1 MKALIVD
8 DERLARKELMKLLED
23 HPSIEVVGEAMNA
36 EEAIQMTNELNPDLL
51 FLDIQMPGKTG
62 FQLLEEL
69 DSVPVVV
76 FTTAYDEFALK
87 AFEVNA
93 LDYLLKP
100 IQAER
105 LAETMAKISEKE
117 RSKVVAARNPD
128 KKLGLNDQVFVKD
141 GDRCWFVGLSNVRM
155 FESDG
160 NYIKVY
166 FDTNRPMIHKSLN
179 ALDEKLDE
187 RAFFRASRKHIINL
201 SWVEGIEPWFN
212 GGLMVKL
219 KGGDKVEV
227 SRRQAAK
234 FKDMMSLKRYLSTSA
249 INSCC
254 TFQSLASFSIAVA
267 SISVTYPFRLLAC
280 HTILINSIRLSF
292 G

>member
-1 MKALIVD
+1 MRALIVD

-23 HPSIEVVGEAMNA
+23 HPMIEVVGEAMNA
-36 EEAIQMTNELNPDLL
+36 EEATQMVNELNPDLL

-69 DSVPVVV
+69 DSVPLVV

-100 IQAER
+100 IQPER
-105 LAETMAKISEKE
+105 LSEAIAKLADKE
-117 RSKVVAARNPD
+117 RAKNAAIRGPE
-128 KKLGLNDQVFVKD
+128 KKLGLHDQVFVKD
-141 GDRCWFVGLSNVRM
+141 GDRCWFVSLNNVRLI
-155 FESDG
+155 ESDG

-166 FDTNRPMIHKSLN
+166 FDNNRPMIHKSLN

-187 RAFFRASRKHIINL
+187 RAFFRASRKHIVNL

-219 KGGDKVEV
+219 RGGDKVEV

-234 FKDMMSLKRYLSTSA
+234 FKDMMSL
-249 INSCC
+249 
-254 TFQSLASFSIAVA
+254 
-267 SISVTYPFRLLAC
+267 
-280 HTILINSIRLSF
+280 
-292 G
+292 

>member
-8 DERLARKELMKLLED
+8 DERLARKELMKLLEE
-23 HPSIEVVGEAMNA
+23 HPSIEIAGEAQNA
-36 EEAIQMTNELNPDLL
+36 DEAEQMIADLNPDLL
-51 FLDIQMPGKTG
+51 FLDIQMPGRTG
-62 FQLLEEL
+62 FQLLESL
-69 DSVPVVV
+69 DTVPLVV

-87 AFEVNA
+87 AFEVSA

-100 IQAER
+100 ITAER
-105 LAETMAKISEKE
+105 LSDAVQKILEKE
-117 RSKVVAARNPD
+117 RARSGRGRD
-128 KKLGLNDQVFVKD
+128 QKLGLEDQVFVKD
-141 GDRCWFVGLSNVRM
+141 GERCWFVSLANIRL

-166 FDTNRPMIHKSLN
+166 FDGNRPMIHKSLN

-219 KGGDKVEV
+219 RGGDKVEV

-234 FKDMMSLKRYLSTSA
+234 FKDMMSL
-249 INSCC
+249 
-254 TFQSLASFSIAVA
+254 
-267 SISVTYPFRLLAC
+267 
-280 HTILINSIRLSF
+280 
-292 G
+292 

>member
-1 MKALIVD
+1 MRALIVD
-8 DERLARKELMKLLED
+8 DERLARKELIKLLED
-23 HPSIEVVGEAMNA
+23 HPMIEVVGEAMNA
-36 EEAIQMTNELNPDLL
+36 EEANQMITDLNPDLL

-69 DSVPVVV
+69 DVVPLVV

-100 IQAER
+100 IQPER
-105 LAETMAKISEKE
+105 LLETVSKLAEKE
-117 RSKVVAARNPD
+117 RAKTISVRGPE
-128 KKLGLNDQVFVKD
+128 KKLGLQDQVFVKD
-141 GDRCWFVGLSNVRM
+141 GDRCWFVSLSNVRL

-187 RAFFRASRKHIINL
+187 RAFFRASRKHIVNL

-212 GGLMVKL
+212 GGLMVRL
-219 KGGDKVEV
+219 RGGDKVEV

-234 FKDMMSLKRYLSTSA
+234 FKDMMSL
-249 INSCC
+249 
-254 TFQSLASFSIAVA
+254 
-267 SISVTYPFRLLAC
+267 
-280 HTILINSIRLSF
+280 
-292 G
+292 

>member
-1 MKALIVD
+1 MKALIID
-8 DERLARKELMKLLED
+8 DERLARKELMKLLEA
-23 HPSIEVVGEAMNA
+23 HPGIEVIGEAANA
-36 EEAIQMTNELNPDLL
+36 DEAIHIINEQNPDLL
-51 FLDIQMPGKTG
+51 FLDIQMPDKTG

-69 DSVPVVV
+69 DSVPLVV

-100 IQAER
+100 IQPER
-105 LAETMAKISEKE
+105 LAETISKIAEKE
-117 RSKVVAARNPD
+117 RARRTAEQVAAD

-141 GDRCWFVGLSNVRM
+141 GDRCWFVSLANIRL

-179 ALDEKLDE
+179 ALDEKLDD

-234 FKDMMSLKRYLSTSA
+234 FKDMMSL
-249 INSCC
+249 
-254 TFQSLASFSIAVA
+254 
-267 SISVTYPFRLLAC
+267 
-280 HTILINSIRLSF
+280 
-292 G
+292 

>member
-1 MKALIVD
+1 MKALLVD
-8 DERLARKELMKLLED
+8 DERLARKELSKLLEN
-23 HPSIEVVGEAMNA
+23 HPNIEVVGEAANA
-36 EEAIQMTNELNPDLL
+36 DEALNLVNEHNPDLI
-51 FLDIQMPGKTG
+51 FLDIQMPDKTG
-62 FQLLEEL
+62 FQFLEML
-69 DSVPVVV
+69 DSVPMII

-100 IQAER
+100 VQAER
-105 LAETMAKISEKE
+105 LAEAVGKVTEKFAQSSSSPGFDGN
-117 RSKVVAARNPD
+117 R
-128 KKLGLNDQVFVKD
+128 KLGLEDQVFVKD
-141 GDRCWFVGLSNVRM
+141 GDKCWFVSLSSVRM

-187 RAFFRASRKHIINL
+187 RSFFRASRKHIVNL

-212 GGLMVKL
+212 GGLMVRL
-219 KGGDKVEV
+219 KGGEKVEV

-234 FKDMMSLKRYLSTSA
+234 FKDMMSL
-249 INSCC
+249 
-254 TFQSLASFSIAVA
+254 
-267 SISVTYPFRLLAC
+267 
-280 HTILINSIRLSF
+280 
-292 G
+292 

>member
-1 MKALIVD
+1 MRALIVD
-8 DERLARKELMKLLED
+8 DERLARKELITLLEE
-23 HPSIEVVGEAMNA
+23 HPMIEIVGEAMNA
-36 EEAIQMTNELNPDLL
+36 DEALNMINDLNPDLL

-62 FQLLEEL
+62 FQLLEML
-69 DSVPVVV
+69 DSVPLVV

-100 IQAER
+100 IQPER
-105 LAETMAKISEKE
+105 LSETVSKLAEKE
-117 RSKVVAARNPD
+117 SARTVATRGPE
-128 KKLGLNDQVFVKD
+128 KKLGLHDQVFVKD
-141 GDRCWFVGLSNVRM
+141 GDRCWFVSLANVRL

-166 FDTNRPMIHKSLN
+166 FDANRPMIHKSLN

-187 RAFFRASRKHIINL
+187 RAFFRASRKHIVNL

-212 GGLMVKL
+212 GGLMVRL
-219 KGGDKVEV
+219 RGGDKVEV

-234 FKDMMSLKRYLSTSA
+234 FKDMMSL
-249 INSCC
+249 
-254 TFQSLASFSIAVA
+254 
-267 SISVTYPFRLLAC
+267 
-280 HTILINSIRLSF
+280 
-292 G
+292 

>member
-1 MKALIVD
+1 MRALIID
-8 DERLARKELMKLLED
+8 DERLARKELAKLLEE
-23 HPSIEVVGEAMNA
+23 HPSIEIVGEATNA
-36 EEAIQMTNELNPDLL
+36 DEAEQVINELNPDLL
-51 FLDIQMPGKTG
+51 FLDIQMPGRTG
-62 FQLLEEL
+62 FQLLESLE
-69 DSVPVVV
+69 SVPLVV

-105 LAETMAKISEKE
+105 LSEAVHKIMEKE
-117 RSKVVAARNPD
+117 RAKAGRAAG
-128 KKLGLNDQVFVKD
+128 KKLGLEDQVFVKD
-141 GDRCWFVGLSNVRM
+141 GERCWFVNLANIRF

-166 FDTNRPMIHKSLN
+166 FDSNRPMIHKSLN
-179 ALDEKLDE
+179 ALDDRLDE

-219 KGGDKVEV
+219 RGGDKVEV

-234 FKDMMSLKRYLSTSA
+234 FKDMMSL
-249 INSCC
+249 
-254 TFQSLASFSIAVA
+254 
-267 SISVTYPFRLLAC
+267 
-280 HTILINSIRLSF
+280 
-292 G
+292 

>member
-1 MKALIVD
+1 MKALIID
-8 DERLARKELMKLLED
+8 DERLARKELVKLLEE
-23 HPSIEVVGEAMNA
+23 HPSIEVAGEAQNA
-36 EEAIQMTNELNPDLL
+36 DEAEQLITDLNPDVL
-51 FLDIQMPGKTG
+51 FLDIQMPGRTG
-62 FQLLEEL
+62 FQLLESL
-69 DSVPVVV
+69 DTVPLVV

-87 AFEVNA
+87 AFEINA

-100 IQAER
+100 ITAER
-105 LAETMAKISEKE
+105 LGEAVHKIQEKE
-117 RSKVVAARNPD
+117 RMRSGRGRD
-128 KKLGLNDQVFVKD
+128 LKLGLEDQVFVKD
-141 GDRCWFVGLSNVRM
+141 GERCWFVSLANIRL

-187 RAFFRASRKHIINL
+187 RSFFRASRKHIINL

-219 KGGDKVEV
+219 RGGDKVEV

-234 FKDMMSLKRYLSTSA
+234 FKDMMSL
-249 INSCC
+249 
-254 TFQSLASFSIAVA
+254 
-267 SISVTYPFRLLAC
+267 
-280 HTILINSIRLSF
+280 
-292 G
+292 

>member
-1 MKALIVD
+1 MKALIID
-8 DERLARKELMKLLED
+8 DERLARKELMKLLEE
-23 HPSIEVVGEAMNA
+23 HPTIEVVGEAMNA
-36 EEAIQMTNELNPDLL
+36 EEAEKMIEEFNPDLL
-51 FLDIQMPGKTG
+51 FLDIQMPGRTG
-62 FQLLEEL
+62 FQLLESL
-69 DSVPVVV
+69 DSAPLVV

-100 IQAER
+100 ITAER
-105 LAETMAKISEKE
+105 LSEAVQKVIEKE
-117 RSKVVAARNPD
+117 RIKAGRGRDS
-128 KKLGLNDQVFVKD
+128 KLGLEDQVFVKD
-141 GDRCWFVGLSNVRM
+141 GDRCWFVSLANIRL

-187 RAFFRASRKHIINL
+187 RAFFRASRKHIVNL

-234 FKDMMSLKRYLSTSA
+234 FKDMMS
-249 INSCC
+249 I
-254 TFQSLASFSIAVA
+254 
-267 SISVTYPFRLLAC
+267 
-280 HTILINSIRLSF
+280 
-292 G
+292 